1 MVLAQPLVNINSLFK
16 SVVKIMFNFVKTKME
31 QILAINKPSLTD
43 EEFIMNEIRKFEMSD
58 KRQMMIDGKRY
69 FAGDHDILNRKRT
82 MIGKDGKVEEVKNLP
97 NNRIVDNQYR
107 RCVVQKKNYLVG
119 KPVTIDGENKEYVDI
134 LKTYIDRRFM
144 RMLNAVTEDA
154 LNCGIGYMFPCYN
167 EQGEFT
173 FKRFN
178 SEEIRVGWKDADHT
192 EIDYFIR
199 FYDVLVYIGH
209 DEKII
214 KKVEVYDETGITFFE
229 MDGEV
234 LKPVE
239 PYHQTYFTADETGYN
254 WTKIPLIPWKYNNE
268 EIALIK
274 MVKSLQDGIN
284 IITSNFQNNMEE
296 DIHNTIMVLVN
307 YDGQDLGDFRHN
319 LATYGAVK
327 VRTVDGAGGDVKTL
341 EVEVNAENYE
351 SILKLFKDKLIE
363 NAMCYDARD
372 ERMSGTP
379 NQMNIQSM
387 YSDIDLD
394 ANGMETEFQASF
406 EEVLWFINCH
416 LANTGHGDFEGEHVE
431 IVFNR
436 DMLMNESETI
446 QNLQNSVGLL
456 SDETII
462 AQHPWVNDVES
473 ELDKL
478 KKQKQE
484 QMMEYNPFNQGGVS
498 E

>member
-1 MVLAQPLVNINSLFK
+1 
-16 SVVKIMFNFVKTKME
+16 MFNFVRSKFE
-31 QILAINKPSLTD
+31 RILSINKPALTD
-43 EEFIMNEIRKFEMSD
+43 EQFIMREIRKFQTSD
-58 KRQMMIDGKRY
+58 KRRMMIEGKRY
-69 FAGDHDILNRKRT
+69 YAGDHDILNRKRT
-82 MIGKDGKVEEVKNLP
+82 AIGEGGKLVEVNNLP

-107 RCVVQKKNYLVG
+107 RVVNQKANFLVG
-119 KPVTIDGENKEYVDI
+119 KPITIEGENEQYVDI
-134 LKTYIDRRFM
+134 LKNILDKRFM
-144 RMLNAVTEDA
+144 RLLNAVTLDA
-154 LNCGIGYMFPCYN
+154 LNCGIGYMYPCYN

-192 EIDYFIR
+192 EVDYFIR
-199 FYDVLVYIGH
+199 IYDVLVYEVVE
-209 DEKII
+209 EKVIQ
-214 KKVEVYDETGITFFE
+214 KVEVYDETGITFFE
-229 MDGEV
+229 MADEV

-239 PYHQTYFTADETGYN
+239 PYHQTYFTANDTGYN
-254 WTKIPLIPWKYNNE
+254 WTKIPLIPWKYNKE

-274 MVKSLQDGIN
+274 MLKSLQDGIN

-296 DIHNTIMVLVN
+296 DSRNTILVIVN
-307 YDGQDLGDFRHN
+307 YEGENLGEFRQN
-319 LATYGAVK
+319 LSTFGAVK
-327 VRTVDGAGGDVKTL
+327 VRSNDGVSGDVKTL
-341 EVEVNAENYE
+341 QIEVNAENYE

-363 NAMCYDARD
+363 NAMAYDAKD

-406 EEVLWFINCH
+406 DDVLWFIDCH
-416 LANTGHGDFEGEHVE
+416 LANTGQGDFEKELVN

-436 DMLMNESETI
+436 DIMMNESEKI
-446 QNLQNSVGLL
+446 QNLQQSVGLI

-462 AQHPWVNDVES
+462 ANHPWVSDVQA

-478 KKQKQE
+478 KQQKQE
-484 QMMEYNPFNQGGVS
+484 QMMEYDPFKSQEGDF